1 MLNCCTNIVFNILY
15 YSLFHNNEYILI
27 KLFTTESIIMVIGS
41 LNLEIISHKI
51 GKLIVMTCCKTLIQ
65 KSSNDEKKRKKSAN

>member
-41 LNLEIISHKI
+41 LNLEIISHK
-51 GKLIVMTCCKTLIQ
+51 TSTLNSVRDHFTQNWEIN
-65 KSSNDEKKRKKSAN
+65 SDDLL